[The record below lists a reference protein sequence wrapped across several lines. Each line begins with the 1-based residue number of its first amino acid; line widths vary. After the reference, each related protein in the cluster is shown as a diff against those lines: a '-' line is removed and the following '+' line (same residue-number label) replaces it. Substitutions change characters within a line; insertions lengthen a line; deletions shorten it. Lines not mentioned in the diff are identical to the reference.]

1 LNRSQQSDP
10 SLRSQARRSEL
21 IATGRKLF
29 ANTSYDALSVDDI
42 AQHAGVAKGLIYYY
56 FKSKRGYYLAIVEDS
71 VAELVS
77 LAAGGAELPRVQRV
91 QRTVE
96 AYLRFAQYNEA
107 AYRTIITGG
116 VGFDTQVQAIRDAV
130 RTGLVGT
137 VAEGAYGHRDIPPIA
152 RLALLGWLS
161 SVEWLTLE
169 WLGHRD
175 ELRREIPRDLL
186 VRMLRHTLNTIEEF
200 APECPAPLQDPDWVP
215 FTGNGPPHAPPG
227 PRDAPGLPAGRAPGP
242 VPGA

>member
-1 LNRSQQSDP
+1 M
-10 SLRSQARRSEL
+10 RRSEL

-29 ANTSYDALSVDDI
+29 ANTSYDALSMDDI

-56 FKSKRGYYLAIVEDS
+56 FKNKRGYYLAIVEDS
-71 VAELVS
+71 VAELVT
-77 LAAGGAELPRVQRV
+77 LAAAGSAELPRTERI

-96 AYLRFAQYNEA
+96 AYLRFAQQNEA

-130 RTGLVGT
+130 RTGLVIT
-137 VAEGAYGHRDIPPIA
+137 LAEAAYGRSDIPPIA

-169 WLGHRD
+169 WLGHQ
-175 ELRREIPRDLL
+175 ELTLEIPRDLL

-200 APECPAPLQDPDWVP
+200 APECPAPPPDLTWRP
-215 FTGNGPPHAPPG
+215 FTGREEQPEPPPI
-227 PRDAPGLPAGRAPGP
+227 
-242 VPGA
+242 

>member
-1 LNRSQQSDP
+1 MAAGDQDANVNRSEQRGTSE
-10 SLRSQARRSEL
+10 RSQARRSEL
-21 IATGRKLF
+21 IAIGRKLF
-29 ANTSYDALSVDDI
+29 ADTSYDALSMDDI

-56 FKSKRGYYLAIVEDS
+56 FKNKRGYYLAIVEDS
-71 VAELVS
+71 VTELVS
-77 LAAGGAELPRVQRV
+77 LASGGAELPRTQRV

-130 RTGLVGT
+130 RTGLVST
-137 VAEGAYGHRDIPPIA
+137 VAQGAYGRSDIPPIA

-169 WLGHRD
+169 WLEYQHD
-175 ELRREIPRDLL
+175 LPREIPRDLL
-186 VRMLRHTLNTIEEF
+186 VRMLRHTLNTIGEF
-200 APECPAPLQDPDWVP
+200 SPECPAPPPDPDWRPV
-215 FTGNGPPHAPPG
+215 TGLDGSHEAPQ
-227 PRDAPGLPAGRAPGP
+227 A
-242 VPGA
+242 